1 MSSPDLS
8 GTTALVTGAS
18 SGIGAAMARLLASW
32 KCDLVLSARRADR
45 LAALAAELT
54 GAHRVDCRV
63 LPEDLADREGAARL
77 HSQVR
82 ESGRPIDILINNAG
96 FASYRAFADTGWQRH
111 AELLQLNVTSLIEL
125 TYRFLPDLTA
135 RPRRAHI
142 LNVSSIG
149 AWIPV
154 PNLASYGA
162 SKACVLSFSET
173 LAAELDRTNVRVTCL
188 CPGGTTT
195 EFPQVAGQQLGA
207 AARAGMM
214 SAERC
219 ASIGLRGMLR
229 GRRVVVPGGSNK
241 LIRVASW
248 LLPRRLVGATALRV
262 LGPPAEALVSLPP
275 ARRRG
280 S

>member
-18 SGIGAAMARLLASW
+18 SGIGAAMARQLASW
-32 KCDLVLSARRADR
+32 KCDLMLSARRADR
-45 LAALAAELT
+45 LSALAGELSS
-54 GAHRVDCRV
+54 AHGVDCRV
-63 LPEDLADREGAARL
+63 LPEDLADRDGAARL
-77 HSQVR
+77 HRAVR
-82 ESGRPIDILINNAG
+82 ATGRPIDILINNAG
-96 FASYRAFADTGWQRH
+96 FAAYRAFADTTWQRH
-111 AELLQLNVTSLIEL
+111 AELLQLNVVSLIEL

-135 RPRRAHI
+135 RPRAHI

-149 AWIPV
+149 AWIAV

-173 LAAELDRTNVRVTCL
+173 LAAELERTGVRVTCL

-195 EFPQVAGQQLGA
+195 EFPEVAGQKLGA

-229 GRRVVVPGGSNK
+229 GRRLVVPGGSNK

-248 LLPRRLVGATALRV
+248 LFPRRLVGSTAQWV
-262 LGPPAEALVSLPP
+262 LGPPAGPASTPP
-275 ARRRG
+275 AERRG